1 MGIRGR
7 AARLGCAVTAA
18 ALAAVMG
25 ITACGP
31 TGSGTDRPR
40 HGKTKKV
47 KTKAAGAGAG
57 TVLTAGRGQPAGP
70 GGACVFVKPDGA
82 QKFGHVGWGFRIAG
96 TKRWEYGAVENPTNK
111 LYTPPGGDIGA
122 WHAQGSYDRMLDDMA
137 RDAFPQALGSARTGG
152 TPIPG
157 KSTHPY
163 SRYRCTSSSTSD
175 VRAARRMIRTVE
187 GRGFL
192 VGVDP
197 RTGELTSRDC
207 LDATYDVLKAYRT
220 EDLTPAP
227 RLYIPNVWVETLV
240 TWSDGTLTRR

>member
-1 MGIRGR
+1 M
-7 AARLGCAVTAA
+7 AAPADG
-18 ALAAVMG
+18 AAVLR
-25 ITACGP
+25 A
-31 TGSGTDRPR
+31 R
-40 HGKTKKV
+40 
-47 KTKAAGAGAG
+47 
-57 TVLTAGRGQPAGP
+57 P

-82 QKFGHVGWGFRIAG
+82 QKFGHVGWGFRVTG
-96 TKRWEYGAVENPTNK
+96 TDRWEYGAVENPSGR

-122 WHAQGSYDRMLDDMA
+122 WHAQGPYRQMLHDMSTDAIPHA
-137 RDAFPQALGSARTGG
+137 RLRSRGG

-157 KSTHPY
+157 KSSHPY

-175 VRAARRMIRTVE
+175 VRAARKMIRTVE

-220 EDLTPAP
+220 RHLTPAP
-227 RLYIPNVWVETLV
+227 HLGIPNVWVATLV
-240 TWSDGTLTRR
+240 GWSDARLTPG